1 MNFEIYSL
9 EEKLNAVEWEKK
21 MTFGNPANNEA
32 ALYFPKVFNLQ
43 SSKNLSN
50 DLVLKKV
57 YVFCP
62 EFYIRDISSDT
73 TNLTDLSYFCEIWDR
88 NFTRLFTENIPIT
101 LNRDIGRLRILQ
113 I

>member
-9 EEKLNAVEWEKK
+9 EEKLDAVEWEKK
-21 MTFGNPANNEA
+21 VTFGNPINNEA
-32 ALYFPKVFNLQ
+32 ALYFPKVFQ
-43 SSKNLSN
+43 SKNLSN
-50 DLVLKKV
+50 DLDLKKV

-62 EFYIRDISSDT
+62 EFYIRDISSDN

>member
-9 EEKLNAVEWEKK
+9 EKKVDAVEWKK
-21 MTFGNPANNEA
+21 KITFGNPTDNEA
-32 ALYFPKVFNLQ
+32 ALYFPKIFQPSN
-43 SSKNLSN
+43 NFSN
-50 DLVLKKV
+50 DLDMKKV

-88 NFTRLFTENIPIT
+88 NLTKLFTENIPIT

>member
-9 EEKLNAVEWEKK
+9 EEKLDAVEWEKK
-21 MTFGNPANNEA
+21 ITFGNPANNEA
-32 ALYFPKVFNLQ
+32 ALYFPKVFQ
-43 SSKNLSN
+43 SSKNLSI
-50 DLVLKKV
+50 DLDLKKV

-73 TNLTDLSYFCEIWDR
+73 KNLTDLSYFCEIWDR
-88 NFTRLFTENIPIT
+88 NFTKLFTENIPIT
-101 LNRDIGRLRILQ
+101 LNRDVGRLRILQ